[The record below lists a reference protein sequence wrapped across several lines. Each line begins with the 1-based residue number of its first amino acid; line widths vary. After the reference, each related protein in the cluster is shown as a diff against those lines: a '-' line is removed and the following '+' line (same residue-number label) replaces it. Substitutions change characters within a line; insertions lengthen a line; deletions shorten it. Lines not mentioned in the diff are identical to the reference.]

1 MTYRSD
7 FTPGLY
13 YGPQRVSA
21 IIHFLGLV
29 KSYVE
34 QVGRENVIVA
44 WDSRV
49 RYKKKELCSEY
60 KADRVPSDFDR
71 EIWSQVDSI
80 LLDLDR
86 PDPEIDR
93 IWADESRA
101 RWQAY
106 REGRADHIPY
116 AEVMAKYRRP

>member
-1 MTYRSD
+1 MRTL
-7 FTPGLY
+7 TEE
-13 YGPQRVSA
+13 V
-21 IIHFLGLV
+21 
-29 KSYVE
+29 VE
-34 QVGRENVIVA
+34 KI
-44 WDSRV
+44 
-49 RYKKKELCSEY
+49 
-60 KADRVPSDFDR
+60 KALPDIEKLAV
-71 EIWSQVDSI
+71 VDSI
-80 LLDLDR
+80 LLELDR